1 MQKDMWV
8 NLYKN
13 MFMLSKKVS
22 KNPVKQGIK
31 TKDILY
37 SNIVLQSIVPFAY
50 INHPRT
56 I

>member
-1 MQKDMWV
+1 MQKDMWG

-13 MFMLSKKVS
+13 MFMLS